1 MMKQKLVS
9 IIACICFS
17 FTAFSQVDSV
27 TGENKTTEQKVFL
40 IAEESATFKG
50 GDASTFCLWVS
61 KHVEYPKECMEKQQ
75 MGKVLIQF
83 RVSKTGEVT
92 QITVLKTS
100 GFELLDAEAVR
111 VVSSSPKWK
120 PAQQGGQNVIQQ
132 FNVPI
137 SFYLAE

>member
-1 MMKQKLVS
+1 MKQRLLS
-9 IIACICFS
+9 FIAFICIS
-17 FTAFSQVDSV
+17 FAAFSQVD
-27 TGENKTTEQKVFL
+27 TAITESKSAAEKAFL
-40 IAEESATFKG
+40 IVEESATFKG

-61 KHVEYPKECMEKQQ
+61 KHVEYPKECVEKVQ
-75 MGKVLIQF
+75 MGKVMIQF

-92 QITVLKTS
+92 QVTVLKSS

-120 PAQQGGQNVIQQ
+120 PAKQGGQNVIQQ